1 MPGALRHFIDTYYIH
16 PIIYDTGYN
25 PVNTI
30 TWALV
35 LVVCLFLTFKLL
47 KTLEIKIDH
56 RFIAAV
62 VPYILVGASLRVI
75 EDAELVNPPLS
86 YLLITP
92 LIFFLLFACC
102 IAILMLSVRLSCST
116 KRRGADYPLLFALIG
131 FLWLIAD
138 LAFLV
143 KMEEVIALWVLFAV
157 AGISGIL
164 VGIIYAI
171 GTIGGIHV
179 LTERVNVAVLAAHLL
194 DASSSYIGID
204 ILGYTGKH
212 VLERLIVTY
221 AGTAAGLYPLKLGIL
236 IPVLYLLATQFTEE
250 EVELK
255 NLVLLALITIGL
267 APGVRNI
274 LRLMLGV

>member
-1 MPGALRHFIDTYYIH
+1 
-16 PIIYDTGYN
+16 
-25 PVNTI
+25 
-30 TWALV
+30 
-35 LVVCLFLTFKLL
+35 
-47 KTLEIKIDH
+47 
-56 RFIAAV
+56 
-62 VPYILVGASLRVI
+62 
-75 EDAELVNPPLS
+75 
-86 YLLITP
+86 
-92 LIFFLLFACC
+92 
-102 IAILMLSVRLSCST
+102 MLSVRLSCST